1 MKNNSTAVLSA
12 AKRCFLAFLSVLI
25 VFNLLLV
32 PSFADSLDDDFW
44 ASQEEDFPEPS
55 FTDPGYIY
63 YLQGYKKG
71 YDDGTKAGFQTAMQ
85 LISDNKSKTKPTE
98 SPTTAER
105 TPPANGAILKY
116 PTAKRE
122 APLTIHTSGDGY
134 YFFTL
139 VKAGSNERYM
149 NFFAHAGETVDIDVP
164 IGVYNIYYAK
174 GDTWYGL
181 NDLFGED
188 TKYYRLDD
196 LFVFS
201 DDDGDYNGWELTL
214 TPVVDGNLDT
224 ESVSPDDF
232 PK

>member
-12 AKRCFLAFLSVLI
+12 AKHGFLAVLFVLI
-25 VFNLLLV
+25 IFNLLVV
-32 PSFADSLDDDFW
+32 PSFSDSWSADYL
-44 ASQEEDFPEPS
+44 E
-55 FTDPGYIY
+55 GY
-63 YLQGYKKG
+63 QKG
-71 YDDGTKAGFQTAMQ
+71 YEEGFKAGIQNAMQ
-85 LISDNKSKTKPTE
+85 LLSNNKSSTTPTE
-98 SPTTAER
+98 SPAPAER

-116 PTAKRE
+116 PGEKRV

-149 NFFAHAGETVDIDVP
+149 NFFAHAGKTVDIDVP
-164 IGVYNIYYAK
+164 IGVYKIYYAK

-188 TKYYRLDD
+188 TRYYRLDD
-196 LFVFS
+196 FFDFS
-201 DDDGDYNGWELTL
+201 DDDGDCNGWELTL